1 MGWYSLGKHGRYSAF
16 LEVINMVKKY
26 IRIGIVI
33 LVSLLAA
40 STYTLYN
47 RNQNL
52 KEEISVSMSNQ
63 KAFIAE
69 NSSLKEKN
77 KVFKFT
83 IEQLNYYNDS
93 ILQKMNDVRK
103 ELKIKDKDLKQM
115 QYLLSKSTKRDT
127 VLFTDT
133 IFKDKE
139 LTLDTLIGDKWYNIR
154 LGLEYPNLIYTE
166 PTFISEKYIITN
178 KRKET
183 INPPKKFFLFRWFQR
198 KHWVMEV
205 YIKEKNPYIKE
216 INNKFV
222 EIIE

>member
-1 MGWYSLGKHGRYSAF
+1 
-16 LEVINMVKKY
+16 MVKRY

-33 LVSLLAA
+33 LMSLLTV

-47 RNQNL
+47 RNQDL

-69 NSSLKEKN
+69 NSSLKEEN
-77 KVFKFT
+77 RVFKFT
-83 IEQLNYYNDS
+83 VEQLNYYNDS
-93 ILQKMNDVRK
+93 ILQKMNEVRK

-115 QYLLSKSTKRDT
+115 QYLLSEATKKDTIVFRDT
-127 VLFTDT
+127 LF
-133 IFKDKE
+133 KE
-139 LTLDTLIGDKWYNIR
+139 PTLDIDTLIGDKWYNIR
-154 LGLEYPNLIYTE
+154 LVLKYPNLITTN
-166 PTFISEKYIITN
+166 PTFISEKYIIVN
-178 KRKET
+178 KKKET

-205 YIKEKNPYIKE
+205 HIKEKNPYIKE
-216 INNKFV
+216 TNNKFV